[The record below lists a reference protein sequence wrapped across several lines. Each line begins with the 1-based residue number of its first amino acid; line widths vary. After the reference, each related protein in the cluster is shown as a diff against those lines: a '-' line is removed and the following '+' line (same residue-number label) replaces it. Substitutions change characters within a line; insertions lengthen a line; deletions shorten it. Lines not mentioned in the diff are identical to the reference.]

1 MNGDRPT
8 RARTSGRVFLDL
20 RKLARTSGQSA
31 EEILRLYALEGLLAR
46 LVISRSADFTLKG
59 DILLAAYGIRH
70 PAARKIDIQP
80 AQPYADAL
88 AVIQEAAGLDID
100 DGLYFGAESATAREV
115 RGDDERKAV
124 RAEVPF
130 ELNTVRATLRA
141 DIAADG
147 PVPPATV
154 PPATVPKPRVVTVP
168 GLLGRDIVVSGY
180 PLALMYAEKIVT
192 VIDQGPATMG
202 WRDFADIYALSG
214 LHPAHGGELAAA
226 IRHEADRR
234 EVALRPLAD
243 VLGAWVGQP
252 RPGWMVW
259 RRKQRLDDVPLQ
271 FPEVL
276 DGVIAF
282 ADPVLLGRAAGAAW
296 RPGQRLWVAHDG
308 ACSGVADDACHSVR
322 GRADAPPSLGVRPA
336 APSPHDAEDTQR
348 VRKITVSDL

>member
-8 RARTSGRVFLDL
+8 RASTSGRVFLDL
-20 RKLARTSGQSA
+20 RKLARTSGRNA
-31 EEILRLYALEGLLAR
+31 DEILRLYALEGLLAR
-46 LVISRSADFTLKG
+46 LVISRPADFALKG

-70 PAARKIDIQP
+70 SARGIDIQP
-80 AQPYADAL
+80 AHPYADAR

-124 RAEVPF
+124 RVEVPF

-141 DIAADG
+141 DIAAAS
-147 PVPPATV
+147 PVRPASV
-154 PPATVPKPRVVTVP
+154 PVPRVVTVP
-168 GLLGRDIVVSGY
+168 GLLGRDVVVSGY
-180 PLALMYAEKIVT
+180 PLALLYAEKIVT
-192 VIDQGPATMG
+192 AIDRGPATMR
-202 WRDFADIYALSG
+202 WRDFADIYALSA
-214 LHPAHGGELAAA
+214 LHSADGSELAAA
-226 IRHEADRR
+226 VRHEAGRRREAGRR

-259 RRKQRLDDVPLQ
+259 RRKQRLDGVPLQ

-282 ADPVLLGRAAGAAW
+282 TDPVLDGRAAGAAW
-296 RPGQRLWVAHDG
+296 RPGRRLWVADDG
-308 ACSGVADDACHSVR
+308 ACSGNADGDSNSVR
-322 GRADAPPSLGVRPA
+322 GPGGRTLLLGVRPA
-336 APSPHDAEDTQR
+336 APSSP
-348 VRKITVSDL
+348 